1 MNTKRSLRDIIIPS
15 NVSIQHCNIG
25 EWHEKRPTKAVVI
38 LMIAFVEG
46 GIRIPTG
53 RVTRDFLTL
62 FRLCPTQCIPNMFR
76 VLGSVDAMNE
86 KMGINLTQ
94 HDINW
99 IYR

>member
-1 MNTKRSLRDIIIPS
+1 
-15 NVSIQHCNIG
+15 
-25 EWHEKRPTKAVVI
+25 
-38 LMIAFVEG
+38 
-46 GIRIPTG
+46 
-53 RVTRDFLTL
+53 
-62 FRLCPTQCIPNMFR
+62 MFR